1 MLQTRRQ
8 MEALLLQK
16 TELAR
21 QKLQL
26 ELDNERLQVMQLLL
40 ASP

>member
-1 MLQTRRQ
+1 